1 MNLFD
6 ILWLSYK
13 GLISRK
19 MIAILAIISVVIG
32 VASVTT
38 LVAFTQGVSQSIL
51 SAVESLG
58 PKTILILPSRGS
70 ILTQATVAT
79 IESLPGVEAVYGVVS
94 GFGTINVEGQ
104 PIDVTI
110 IGVNNLS
117 AILGQV
123 LLENGSTYPPIT
135 SPEAVIGS
143 EVANPVP
150 GVYFS
155 VGSEI
160 TIQISRGNSVNL
172 EVVGIL
178 SPSGANPLSNSETS
192 IFIPLGEAMAI
203 LNKTSY
209 NELIVEA
216 QSVNDVNT
224 VATIIEDIYGNQLNV
239 ITVQQLINTVS
250 TITSGLSFLL
260 VAVASISLFV
270 GAVGIMAIMLSRVYQ
285 RIREIGIM
293 KTLGLTTRD
302 VLLVFMSESGIIG
315 LIGGLIGIVAG
326 LISTSFVDIL
336 SLISS
341 QSSNNI
347 SEGGFRGRFAAP
359 FSTGRAAGL
368 LFSFKP
374 IISVESIVIAL
385 LVAIAV
391 SLIAGLY
398 PAWKASKLTV
408 IDAIRRE

>member
-51 SAVESLG
+51 SVVESLG

-250 TITSGLSFLL
+250 TITSGFSFLL

-302 VLLVFMSESGIIG
+302 VLLVFMSEAGIIG
-315 LIGGLIGIVAG
+315 VIGGLIGIVAG

-336 SLISS
+336 SSISS

-347 SEGGFRGRFAAP
+347 SESGFRGRFAAP
-359 FSTGRAAGL
+359 FSRGRAAGPL
-368 LFSFKP
+368 LSFKP
-374 IISVESIVIAL
+374 IISVEAIVIAL
-385 LVAIAV
+385 IVAIAV